1 MGIKLHIIRTLAISF
16 SLAICGISSLWAET
30 VVDVQQAGSLSS
42 LLTSMEKEVRLT
54 GYINGSDVKYLREQI
69 NGGNI
74 TSLNLSDVSIV
85 SGGDAYYED
94 YKTSDG
100 IIGDYM
106 FNQCGN
112 LEHVVLPNNI
122 SEISSKAFSRT
133 GLKKIEIPDNVL
145 TLGFDAF
152 AYCSSL
158 DTVVLGKKVKTLNQG
173 VFYGSSVKK
182 AYVRTSFIPA
192 ISYYLFSSSPT
203 ICVYSDLM
211 DDFIDSDWNEFGT
224 IVGELETI
232 YAQDIDPSITLR
244 SLMNVYFA
252 DNACTELKS
261 EYASMDDATL
271 TQTMTSDG
279 VTDDLINIALK
290 VKKNQ
295 WNAYEKEFR
304 IHEYNAYSDA
314 NYWNQAMKA
323 TGGSYMGNPTGIYSS
338 DDSHIYVFVDQDIP
352 SDATLYF
359 AGCVNNDLIR
369 NAKTGQRLRKGLN
382 IIDGQKDALYYIVYT
397 ADTRSKSK
405 KLSEWPDIKIHIEG
419 GVVNGYY
426 DVARHN
432 DNDYVALLNNATYDL
447 FTVKGGEAL
456 FNFKT
461 STYKSV
467 WPTSIKRSICW
478 FDSLTVWEKELM
490 GFCESVASGKRACAP
505 YRLTG
510 GESIFPIYYNNPNFA
525 IEGKESDS
533 GYANSTTYRTSY
545 NSVECIRN
553 SFVVQA
559 GQDDWCA
566 GHECGHNN
574 QSAINLESC
583 TEVSN
588 NLFSNVICYL
598 DGVTTTKGHPLATT
612 MNYYAHRVPFFS
624 RDVTSKMRMYY
635 QLYLYYHQ
643 AEKNTAFYPTLF
655 LELRKDPL
663 ELWKNTDNSSLKF
676 VRKVCEV
683 AQEDLT
689 DFFTAWGF
697 FEPCTLT
704 IDDYGTYDLTVTQ
717 EDIDKTLAEIAKY
730 PKKNREI
737 LFIEDR
743 IEEIPATDFL
753 VAKDGKRSGSDQIGQ
768 CGDLGQ
774 FTDFLS
780 ASAEPS
786 EYAYLQV
793 DTLYAMNGKGGVGF
807 LVQDKDGKILY
818 AANTLSFCIPSCV
831 GKEFAI
837 YSVDADGTLHEVSR
851 QEGGLEIV
859 HLTEPG
865 KLSDSLSTLAVK
877 AVITGPL
884 NGTDIQ
890 YLRKLINEEK
900 LQSIDISGATIVGGG
915 DAYYEDYTTASDEIG
930 RNSFYYCAK
939 LGSVVL
945 PQSVNTI
952 GRQAFSRSGL
962 QDVEIPEGVTSIG
975 FDAFAYCSQLS
986 KVIIGPDVEKIQQG
1000 AFYESAVK
1008 DVYVKPTTPPV
1019 IASYL
1024 FSSKP
1029 IIHVYAS
1036 ALADYEASGWAE
1048 FGTLVGDLEECE
1060 LTKVEDIEVISQT
1073 TPKDGYIYDMFGRR
1087 VTSLQPAKIYIKD
1100 GKKII
1105 FYK

>member
-1 MGIKLHIIRTLAISF
+1 MEANHTIKTLAILF
-16 SLAICGISSLWAET
+16 IFAICGVSSLWAET
-30 VVDVQQAGSLSS
+30 IVSVPQPGILSS
-42 LLTSMEKEVRLT
+42 QLTTMDKNVKIN
-54 GYINGSDVKYLREQI
+54 GAINGSDIKYLRQQI
-69 NGGNI
+69 NNGNI
-74 TSLNLSDVSIV
+74 TSLNLSDASIV
-85 SGGDAYYED
+85 SGGDAYYEEFTTND
-94 YKTSDG
+94 NIVG
-100 IIGDYM
+100 ECM
-106 FNQCGN
+106 FNQCEK
-112 LEHVVLPNNI
+112 LEYISLPNSI
-122 SEISSKAFSRT
+122 TYISSKAFSKS
-133 GLKKIEIPDNVL
+133 GLKKIEIPDKVS

-152 AYCSSL
+152 AYCNAL
-158 DTVVLGKKVKTLNQG
+158 DTVVLGRKTNKLEQG
-173 VFYGSSVKK
+173 VFFGSSVKVV
-182 AYVRTSFIPA
+182 YVRSSSIPT
-192 ISYYLFSSSPT
+192 ITYYLFSSNPT
-203 ICVYSDLM
+203 ICVYSDM
-211 DDFIDSDWNEFGT
+211 KDDFADSDWNEFGT
-224 IVGELETI
+224 IVGNLEEL
-232 YAQDIDPSITLR
+232 YPQDMTSSILKTL
-244 SLMNVYFA
+244 LDKYFV
-252 DNACTELKS
+252 DKACTILKS
-261 EYASMDDATL
+261 EYSSM
-271 TQTMTSDG
+271 SVDG
-279 VTDDLINIALK
+279 LKHEMENDNLPEVIADMIMKIRNDSWAAHEK
-290 VKKNQ
+290 V
-295 WNAYEKEFR
+295 FR
-304 IHEYNAYSDA
+304 ISEYKAYSDA
-314 NYWNQAMKA
+314 NYWNGAMMA
-323 TGGSYMGNPTGIYSS
+323 TGGSYMGNPTGIYAS
-338 DDSHIYVFVDQDIP
+338 DDSPLYVFVDQDIP

-359 AGCVNNDLIR
+359 AGCVNNDLIG
-369 NAKTGQRLRKGLN
+369 NAKTGHKLTKGLN

-397 ADTRSKSK
+397 ADTRSKTK
-405 KLSEWPDIKIHIEG
+405 KLSEWPDIKIHVEG

-559 GQDDWCA
+559 GQDDWCT

-612 MNYYAHRVPFFS
+612 MNYYAHHVPFFS

-643 AEKNTAFYPTLF
+643 AEKNTAFYPSLF
-655 LELRKDPL
+655 QELRKDPL

-704 IDDYGTYDLTVTQ
+704 IDDYGIYDLTVTQ
-717 EDIDKTLAEIAKY
+717 EDIDKTLEEISKY

-743 IEEIPATDFL
+743 VEEIPATDFL
-753 VAKDGKRSGSDQIGQ
+753 VAKDGKRAGSDQIGQ

-774 FTDFLS
+774 FTDFIS

-900 LQSIDISGATIVGGG
+900 LQSIDLSGATIVGGG

-1008 DVYVKPTTPPV
+1008 DVYVKPTTPPA

-1105 FYK
+1105 FLR

>member
-133 GLKKIEIPDNVL
+133 GLKKIEIPDNVS

-314 NYWNQAMKA
+314 NYWNGAMMA
-323 TGGSYMGNPTGIYSS
+323 TGGSYMGNPTGIYAS
-338 DDSHIYVFVDQDIP
+338 DDSPLYVFVDQDIP

-359 AGCVNNDLIR
+359 AGCVNNDLIE
-369 NAKTGQRLRKGLN
+369 NAKTGHKLTKGLN

-397 ADTRSKSK
+397 ADTRSKTK
-405 KLSEWPDIKIHIEG
+405 KLNEWPYIKIHIEG

-426 DVARHN
+426 DVARHT
-432 DNDYVALLNNATYDL
+432 DEDYVDLLSNATHDL
-447 FTVKGGEAL
+447 FTVKGGETIL
-456 FNFKT
+456 NFKT
-461 STYKSV
+461 STYKEVFPSTIKSSV
-467 WPTSIKRSICW
+467 VW

-490 GFCESVASGKRACAP
+490 GMCESVASGRRAVAP
-505 YRLTG
+505 FRLTG
-510 GESIFPIYYNNPNFA
+510 GEAIFPIYYNNPNFA
-525 IEGKESDS
+525 IEGKATDD
-533 GYANSTTYRTSY
+533 GYANSCPYRTSY
-545 NSVECIRN
+545 NSVDCIRK
-553 SFVVQA
+553 SFVIQA
-559 GQDDWCA
+559 GLDDWCA
-566 GHECGHNN
+566 AHECGHNN
-574 QSAINLESC
+574 QGAINLESC

-612 MNYYAHRVPFFS
+612 MNYYAHHVPFFS

-655 LELRKDPL
+655 QELRKDPL
-663 ELWKNTDNSSLKF
+663 ELWTNTYNSSLKF

-697 FEPCTLT
+697 FEPCNLT
-704 IDDYGTYDLTVTQ
+704 IDDYGIYDLTVTQ
-717 EDIDKTLAEIAKY
+717 EDIDKTLEEISKY

-743 IEEIPATDFL
+743 VEEIPATDFL
-753 VAKDGKRSGSDQIGQ
+753 VAKDGKRAGSDQIGQ

-780 ASAEPS
+780 GESQPS
-786 EYAYLQV
+786 QYTYIQA
-793 DTLYAMNGKGGVGF
+793 DSLYAMSGSGGIGF
-807 LVQDKDGKILY
+807 VALNNDGKMVY
-818 AANTLSFCIPSCV
+818 AANALRFCIPSCV
-831 GKEFAI
+831 DEDFTI
-837 YSVDADGTLHEVSR
+837 YSVDLDGTMHEVAKSGSGV
-851 QEGGLEIV
+851 ETVGM
-859 HLTEPG
+859 TEAG
-865 KLSDSLSTLAVK
+865 TLSDHLSPQAVK
-877 AVITGPL
+877 AKISGPI
-884 NGTDIQ
+884 NGTDIK
-890 YLRKLINEEK
+890 YLRQLVAAGN
-900 LQSIDISGATIVGGG
+900 LQSIDLSEATIVSGG
-915 DAYYEDYTTASDEIG
+915 DAYYETYTTSDDDMG
-930 RNSFYYCAK
+930 AYSFYNHRG
-939 LGSVVL
+939 LVSLTL
-945 PQSVNTI
+945 PQNI
-952 GRQAFSRSGL
+952 
-962 QDVEIPEGVTSIG
+962 TSIG
-975 FDAFAYCSQLS
+975 SNAFAQSGLMSVQIPDNVVSVELDAFAYCSQLS
-986 KVIIGPDVEKIQQG
+986 TVEIGENVKRLSQG
-1000 AFYESAVK
+1000 VFYNSEVK
-1008 DVYVKPTTPPV
+1008 HVYVKAKTPPA
-1019 IASYL
+1019 IGNYL

-1029 IIHVYAS
+1029 IIHVYAES
-1036 ALADYEASGWAE
+1036 LAEYEASAWAE
-1048 FGTLVGDLEECE
+1048 YGTLVGDLGDY
-1060 LTKVEDIEVISQT
+1060 TSIKNVDAISVDIQN
-1073 TPKDGYIYDMFGRR
+1073 DGFYYDLLGRR
-1087 VTSLQPAKIYIKD
+1087 GSSLQPAKVYIKD

-1105 FYK
+1105 FLR

>member
-1 MGIKLHIIRTLAISF
+1 MGIKLHIIRTLAILF
-16 SLAICGISSLWAET
+16 IFAICGVSSLWAET
-30 VVDVQQAGSLSS
+30 VVDVPQPGILSS
-42 LLTSMEKEVRLT
+42 QLTTMDKNVKIN
-54 GYINGSDVKYLREQI
+54 GAINGSDIKYLRQQI
-69 NGGNI
+69 NNGNI
-74 TSLNLSDVSIV
+74 TSLNLSDASIV
-85 SGGDAYYED
+85 SGGDAYYEEFTTND
-94 YKTSDG
+94 NVVG
-100 IIGDYM
+100 EYM
-106 FNQCGN
+106 FNQCEK
-112 LEHVVLPNNI
+112 LEYISLPNSI
-122 SEISSKAFSRT
+122 TYISSKAFSKS
-133 GLKKIEIPDNVL
+133 GLKKIEIPDKVS

-152 AYCSSL
+152 AYCNAL
-158 DTVVLGKKVKTLNQG
+158 DTVVLGRKTNKLEQG
-173 VFYGSSVKK
+173 VFFGSSVKVV
-182 AYVRTSFIPA
+182 YVRSSFIPT
-192 ISYYLFSSSPT
+192 ITYYLFSSNPT
-203 ICVYSDLM
+203 ICVYSDM
-211 DDFIDSDWNEFGT
+211 KDDFADSDWNEFGT
-224 IVGELETI
+224 IVGNLEEL
-232 YAQDIDPSITLR
+232 YPQDMTSSILKT
-244 SLMNVYFA
+244 SLDKYF
-252 DNACTELKS
+252 DDKACTILKS
-261 EYASMDDATL
+261 EYSSM
-271 TQTMTSDG
+271 SVDG
-279 VTDDLINIALK
+279 LKHEMENDNLPEVIADMIMK
-290 VKKNQ
+290 IRNDS
-295 WNAYEKEFR
+295 WAAHEKEFR
-304 IHEYNAYSDA
+304 ISEYKAYSDA
-314 NYWNQAMKA
+314 NYWNGAMMA
-323 TGGSYMGNPTGIYSS
+323 TGGSYMGNPTGIYAS
-338 DDSHIYVFVDQDIP
+338 DDSPLYVFVDQDIP

-359 AGCVNNDLIR
+359 AGCVNNDLIG
-369 NAKTGQRLRKGLN
+369 NAKTGHKLTKGLN

-397 ADTRSKSK
+397 ADTRSKTK
-405 KLSEWPDIKIHIEG
+405 KLSEWPDIKIHIER

-426 DVARHN
+426 DVARHS
-432 DNDYVALLNNATYDL
+432 DTDYVELLNNATHDL
-447 FTVKGGEAL
+447 FTIKGGEAL

-461 STYKSV
+461 STYKTV
-467 WPTSIKRSICW
+467 WPNSIKRSICW

-490 GFCESVASGKRACAP
+490 GMCESVASGRRAVAP
-505 YRLTG
+505 FRLTG
-510 GESIFPIYYNNPNFA
+510 GEAIFPIYYNNPNFA
-525 IEGKESDS
+525 IEGKASDD
-533 GYANSTTYRTSY
+533 GYANSCPYRTSY
-545 NSVECIRN
+545 NSVDCIRK
-553 SFVVQA
+553 SFVIQA
-559 GQDDWCA
+559 GLDDWCA
-566 GHECGHNN
+566 AHECGHNN
-574 QSAINLESC
+574 QGAINLESC

-612 MNYYAHRVPFFS
+612 MNYYAHHVPFFS

-655 LELRKDPL
+655 QELRKDPL

-697 FEPCTLT
+697 FEPCNLT
-704 IDDYGTYDLTVTQ
+704 IDDYGIYDLTVTQ
-717 EDIDKTLAEIAKY
+717 EDIDKTLEEISKY

-743 IEEIPATDFL
+743 VDEIPATDFL

-774 FTDFLS
+774 FTDFIS

-1029 IIHVYAS
+1029 IIHVYAES
-1036 ALADYEASGWAE
+1036 LAEYEASAWAE
-1048 FGTLVGDLEECE
+1048 YGTLVGDLEECE

-1105 FYK
+1105 FLR

>member
-1 MGIKLHIIRTLAISF
+1 MEANHIIKTLGILFAF
-16 SLAICGISSLWAET
+16 AICGVSSLWAET
-30 VVDVQQAGSLSS
+30 IVSVPQPGILSS
-42 LLTSMEKEVRLT
+42 QLTTMDKNVKIN
-54 GYINGSDVKYLREQI
+54 GAINGSDIKYLRQQI
-69 NGGNI
+69 NNGLI
-74 TSLNLSDVSIV
+74 TSLNLSDASIV
-85 SGGDAYYED
+85 SGGDAYYEEFT
-94 YKTSDG
+94 TSDNVVG
-100 IIGDYM
+100 ECM
-106 FNQCGN
+106 FNQCEK
-112 LEHVVLPNNI
+112 LEYISLPNSI
-122 SEISSKAFSRT
+122 TYISSKAFSKS
-133 GLKKIEIPDNVL
+133 GLKKIEIPDKVS

-152 AYCSSL
+152 AYCNAL
-158 DTVVLGKKVKTLNQG
+158 DTVVLGRKTNKLEQG
-173 VFYGSSVKK
+173 VFFGSSVKVVD
-182 AYVRTSFIPA
+182 VRSSFIPT
-192 ISYYLFSSSPT
+192 ITYYLFSSNPT
-203 ICVYSDLM
+203 ICVYSDM
-211 DDFIDSDWNEFGT
+211 KDDFADSDWNEFGT
-224 IVGELETI
+224 IVGNLEEL
-232 YAQDIDPSITLR
+232 YPQDMTSSILKT
-244 SLMNVYFA
+244 SLDKYFV
-252 DNACTELKS
+252 DKACTELKS
-261 EYASMDDATL
+261 EYASMHVDGLMHEMTNDSLPDAVVN
-271 TQTMTSDG
+271 M
-279 VTDDLINIALK
+279 ILK
-290 VKKNQ
+290 IRNDS
-295 WNAYEKEFR
+295 WAAHEKEFR
-304 IHEYNAYSDA
+304 ISEYKAYSDA
-314 NYWNQAMKA
+314 NYWNGAMMA
-323 TGGSYMGNPTGIYSS
+323 TGGSYMGNPTGIYAS
-338 DDSHIYVFVDQDIP
+338 DDSPLYVFVDQDIP

-359 AGCVNNDLIR
+359 AGCVNNDLIG
-369 NAKTGQRLRKGLN
+369 NAKTGHKLTKGLN

-397 ADTRSKSK
+397 ADTRSKTK
-405 KLSEWPDIKIHIEG
+405 KLSEWPDIKIHVEG

-432 DNDYVALLNNATYDL
+432 DNDYVELLNNATHDL

-598 DGVTTTKGHPLATT
+598 GGATTTKGHPLATT

-655 LELRKDPL
+655 QELRKDPL

-730 PKKNREI
+730 PKKNKEI

-753 VAKDGKRSGSDQIGQ
+753 VTVDGKRSGLEQIGQ

-774 FTDFLS
+774 FTDFIS

-1087 VTSLQPAKIYIKD
+1087 VSSLQPAKIYIKD

-1105 FYK
+1105 FLR

>member
-1 MGIKLHIIRTLAISF
+1 MEANHIIKTLGILFAF
-16 SLAICGISSLWAET
+16 AICGVSSLWAET
-30 VVDVQQAGSLSS
+30 IVSVPQPGILSS
-42 LLTSMEKEVRLT
+42 QLTTMDKNVKIN
-54 GYINGSDVKYLREQI
+54 GAINGSDIKYLRQQI
-69 NGGNI
+69 NNGLI
-74 TSLNLSDVSIV
+74 TSLNLSDASIV
-85 SGGDAYYED
+85 SGGDAYYEEFT
-94 YKTSDG
+94 TSDNVVG
-100 IIGDYM
+100 ECM
-106 FNQCGN
+106 FNQCEK
-112 LEHVVLPNNI
+112 LEYISLPNSI
-122 SEISSKAFSRT
+122 TYISSKAFSKS
-133 GLKKIEIPDNVL
+133 GLKKIEIPDKVS

-152 AYCSSL
+152 AYCNAL
-158 DTVVLGKKVKTLNQG
+158 DTVVLGRKTNKLEQG
-173 VFYGSSVKK
+173 VFFGSSVKVV
-182 AYVRTSFIPA
+182 YVRSSFIPT
-192 ISYYLFSSSPT
+192 ITYYLFSSNPT
-203 ICVYSDLM
+203 ICVYSDM
-211 DDFIDSDWNEFGT
+211 KDDFADSDWNEFGT
-224 IVGELETI
+224 IVGNLEEL
-232 YAQDIDPSITLR
+232 YPQDMTSSILKT
-244 SLMNVYFA
+244 SLDKYFV
-252 DNACTELKS
+252 DKACTELKS
-261 EYASMDDATL
+261 EYASMHVDGLMHEMTNDSLPDAVVN
-271 TQTMTSDG
+271 M
-279 VTDDLINIALK
+279 ILK
-290 VKKNQ
+290 IRNDS
-295 WNAYEKEFR
+295 WAAHEKEFR
-304 IHEYNAYSDA
+304 ISEYKAYSDA
-314 NYWNQAMKA
+314 NYWNGAMMA
-323 TGGSYMGNPTGIYSS
+323 TGGSYMGNPTGIYAS
-338 DDSHIYVFVDQDIP
+338 DDSPLYVFVDQDIP

-359 AGCVNNDLIR
+359 AGCVNNDLIG
-369 NAKTGQRLRKGLN
+369 NAKTGHKLTKGLN

-397 ADTRSKSK
+397 ADTRSKTK
-405 KLSEWPDIKIHIEG
+405 KLSEWPDIKIHVEG

-432 DNDYVALLNNATYDL
+432 DNDYVELLNNATHDL

-598 DGVTTTKGHPLATT
+598 GGATTTKGHPLATT

-655 LELRKDPL
+655 QELRKDPL

-730 PKKNREI
+730 PKKNKEI

-753 VAKDGKRSGSDQIGQ
+753 VTVDGKRSGLEQIGQ

-774 FTDFLS
+774 FTDFIS

-1087 VTSLQPAKIYIKD
+1087 VSSLQPAKIYIKD

-1105 FYK
+1105 FLR